1 MGFGT
6 SWKFIGGTIKI
17 NGAELKQIVS
27 LIEVEDQNR
36 KLGTLGGFIK
46 PSTELLD
53 TSWVE
58 FNSTVYDSSTIKG
71 HSLIKNGGSVC
82 DNSIITNS
90 IIDSSK
96 ISNNS
101 LVDSSNVI
109 QSLVSGSAVT
119 KSTIAN
125 CWVLKNCVIDH
136 CTLRKCTL
144 DKEVTLNR
152 IVKDHLNIWG
162 TIEID
167 FEDKILSV
175 TSLESPSTL
184 TLVKKPI
191 GLFCSFDRIGT
202 VSPTDFLKYAS
213 QFEAGDYEF
222 YEEFIKIAIK
232 RFNT

>member
-1 MGFGT
+1 MGFNT
-6 SWKFIGGTIKI
+6 SWKFTNNVIKKF
-17 NGAELKQIVS
+17 GVELKQIVS

-36 KLGTLGGFIK
+36 KPGTLGGFIE

-58 FNSTVYDSSTIKG
+58 INSTVYDSSIIKRR
-71 HSLIKNGGSVC
+71 SLITNGGSVC

-101 LVDSSNVI
+101 LVNSSNVI

-125 CWVLKNCVIDH
+125 CWVLKNSVIEH
-136 CTLRKCTL
+136 STLRKCTL

-162 TIEID
+162 TIKID

-175 TSLESPSTL
+175 TSLGSPSTL
-184 TLVKKPI
+184 TLVKKPT
-191 GLFCSFDRIGT
+191 GLFCSFDRLGT
-202 VSPTDFLKYAS
+202 VSPADFLKHAS
-213 QFEAGDYEF
+213 QFEAADYEF
-222 YEEFIKIAIK
+222 YEKFIKMAIK
-232 RFNT
+232 YFNT